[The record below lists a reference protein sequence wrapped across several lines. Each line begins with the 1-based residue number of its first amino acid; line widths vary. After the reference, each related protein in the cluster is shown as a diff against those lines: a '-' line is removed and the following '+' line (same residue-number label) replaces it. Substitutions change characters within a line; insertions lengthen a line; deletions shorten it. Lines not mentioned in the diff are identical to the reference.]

1 MEPQSYSLTPEEE
14 CKLID
19 DEFADLLQG
28 YIKSNHRK
36 KVDIIDRAFKF
47 ASCTLL
53 LLPRLLHVR

>member
-36 KVDIIDRAFKF
+36 KVDKIGR
-47 ASCTLL
+47 ASC
-53 LLPRLLHVR
+53 RERV

>member
-28 YIKSNHRK
+28 YY
-36 KVDIIDRAFKF
+36 
-47 ASCTLL
+47 
-53 LLPRLLHVR
+53 